1 MESARLSAVKPP
13 AELVDE
19 FRARGLKITPQRQLL
34 FRLLA
39 DDITHPTAEGLYAR
53 AVDEMPGISLRT
65 VYTTLTDL
73 VEMGEL
79 AQLNLDSGPA
89 RFDQNVDDHH
99 HAQCSS
105 CRDVADVYVAGAESL
120 CVTGLEDFRPAST
133 SIVFHGACVTCV
145 EAGRST

>member
-1 MESARLSAVKPP
+1 MRPP

-19 FRARGLKITPQRQLL
+19 FRSRGLKITPQRQLL

-39 DDITHPTAEGLYAR
+39 DDVTHPTADGLYAR

-79 AQLNLDSGPA
+79 AQLNLDGGPA
-89 RFDQNVDDHH
+89 RFDPNTDDHH
-99 HAQCSS
+99 HLRCSS
-105 CRDVADVYVAGAESL
+105 CSDVSDVYVDGTRSL
-120 CVTGLEDFRPAST
+120 RIRGLHGFQPSST
-133 SIVFHGACVTCV
+133 SIIFHGVCATCAAA
-145 EAGRST
+145 ERCN